1 MVTTAYFLC
10 VNSLLLRFVED
21 SFDPAELATIGF
33 DYKTK
38 KVTVDDNTVKLGIWV
53 NLLI

>member
-1 MVTTAYFLC
+1 VVTTAYFLC

-21 SFDPAELATIGF
+21 SFDPDQPTTIGV